1 MNLNHHLTI
10 YSTIYPNLGINNQI
24 PEHKRDDD
32 FLEVRNPQIRDE
44 ELALKHVSGKKELAR
59 EMLEM
64 FMESVIPT
72 QDAIS
77 KAGSIPTDQLIKV
90 VHKLAGGAAYSG
102 MVKIQ
107 KICNII
113 EVGLR
118 GGQTV
123 SDVEPELYELDD
135 LLEQVKKQAPEW
147 LKQLD

>member
-1 MNLNHHLTI
+1 
-10 YSTIYPNLGINNQI
+10 
-24 PEHKRDDD
+24 
-32 FLEVRNPQIRDE
+32 
-44 ELALKHVSGKKELAR
+44 
-59 EMLEM
+59 
-64 FMESVIPT
+64 
-72 QDAIS
+72 
-77 KAGSIPTDQLIKV
+77 
-90 VHKLAGGAAYSG
+90 